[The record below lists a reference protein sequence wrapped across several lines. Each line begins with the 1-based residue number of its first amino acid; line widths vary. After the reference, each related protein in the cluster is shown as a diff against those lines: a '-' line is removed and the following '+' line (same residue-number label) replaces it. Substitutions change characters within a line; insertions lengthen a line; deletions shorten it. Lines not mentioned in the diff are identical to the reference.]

1 MVFPWVKMKQ
11 HAVWRK
17 SYKLTILDCAV
28 FIIEEIV

>member
-1 MVFPWVKMKQ
+1 MVSLWVMLKQ
-11 HAVWRK
+11 YVVWRK